1 MDVGGAKLGQNGV
14 RVLDTVRGVRPV
26 TDIDGG
32 VEYQVGGAALETGQ
46 TVRTFEIF
54 PAALRVGVQLVVFS
68 ADNRLQSPPGFRC
81 GGPGRGSLSEPGT
94 PTTAPAPATATR
106 F

>member
-54 PAALRVGVQLVVFS
+54 PAALRVGV
-68 ADNRLQSPPGFRC
+68 
-81 GGPGRGSLSEPGT
+81 
-94 PTTAPAPATATR
+94 
-106 F
+106 

>member
-14 RVLDTVRGVRPV
+14 RVLNTLRGIRPV
-26 TDIDGG
+26 ANVDRRI
-32 VEYQVGGAALETGQ
+32 EYEVSWTALETGQ
-46 TVRTFEIF
+46 TVLTFEIF
-54 PAALRVGVQLVVFS
+54 SAALRVGVQLVVFS
-68 ADNRLQSPPGFRC
+68 ADNRLQSPPWFRC

-94 PTTAPAPATATR
+94 TAPATATR